1 MHHGFQVT
9 VEVLIRVQLRG
20 VGWQEEYFQI
30 AFDCLALQP
39 AFHDLGVVYPQVIQ
53 DQKDLTGRRLDQ
65 RAQKFLQD
73 LGGHGRLIE
82 HESYS
87 ALVGDRRDHVERY
100 TLGRQRLHRCLSLW
114 CITPT
119 VLGIVFDTRLVTP
132 ENLGVLC
139 FGTGLNLRV
148 FLLQPS
154 VNAGRVLLPRFLQWL
169 LRREAPAR

>member
-1 MHHGFQVT
+1 MHHAFQVT
-9 VEVLIRVQLRG
+9 VEVFIRIQLRG

-39 AFHDLGVVYPQVIQ
+39 AFDDLGMVYPQVIQ
-53 DQKDLTGRRLDQ
+53 DQKDLAGRRFDQ

-100 TLGRQRLHRCLSLW
+100 TLGRQRLHWCLSLW
-114 CITPT
+114 CIAPT

-132 ENLGVLC
+132 ENLGILC
-139 FGTGLNLRV
+139 FGT
-148 FLLQPS
+148 PS
-154 VNAGRVLLPRFLQWL
+154 STVIH
-169 LRREAPAR
+169 